1 MTLSLMI
8 ASCSGPALVRY
19 RNIKDYY
26 YLEPFIIYILKV
38 GNYKY
43 EIPMLR
49 FDGFRPTAVP
59 GGPALG
65 VFLFFGGT
73 SEVTRL

>member
-59 GGPALG
+59 QNAKKGLNI
-65 VFLFFGGT
+65 LC
-73 SEVTRL
+73 